1 MNQYRFVCIY
11 ETYKSPAHIELR
23 IEVCLGSN
31 TKSMSPFIRK
41 VDIEELFHACVPES
55 QCLLPLLNQMGL
67 VKQPFRIS
75 GKVLSDKKVQTLLI
89 ENPWSGVQVNG

>member
-41 VDIEELFHACVPES
+41 VDIEELFHACVSMSAP
-55 QCLLPLLNQMGL
+55 PA
-67 VKQPFRIS
+67 QPDGF
-75 GKVLSDKKVQTLLI
+75 GKAAFSNIRKGIV
-89 ENPWSGVQVNG
+89 G